1 MLRNQTIKL
10 AKLAV
15 AKRATV
21 ILPRQQLSA
30 QSQYQHLQSLSSPFS
45 IPLSQ
50 VSYFSTTS
58 ATLAKKKGGNKKEN
72 KKDKRNHKDDA
83 EEDGEPVEEIDP
95 KQILSGLETSFK
107 KTLDLYNKKIT
118 EIKMGKANPTIF
130 NNLVITIDKKD
141 HPFTDL
147 AAASLQN
154 KNLTVTVFDPNNAKR
169 IISAILAANLGLTPE
184 LDPKNNQLLKIKNPL
199 TSSKDVT
206 AKQLKELKEAFDN
219 HAKNNSSSHS
229 LVSLR
234 GKVIKDLKKV
244 EGSKDVV
251 RKLTTDV
258 EKLYKSY
265 VEKLTDSFKK
275 AEKSLK

>member
-1 MLRNQTIKL
+1 MIRNQTFKL
-10 AKLAV
+10 ARLAI

-21 ILPRQQLSA
+21 ILPRQQLSVP
-30 QSQYQHLQSLSSPFS
+30 SQYQQSLSTPTPFS
-45 IPLSQ
+45 TPLSQ

-72 KKDKRNHKDDA
+72 KKDKRHHKDDA

-95 KQILSGLETSFK
+95 KQILSSLETSFK
-107 KTLDLYNKKIT
+107 KTLELYNKKIT

-130 NNLVITIDKKD
+130 NNLMITIDKKD
-141 HPFTDL
+141 YPFTDL

-184 LDPKNNQLLKIKNPL
+184 LDPKNNQSLKIKNPL
-199 TSSKDVT
+199 TSSKDVK

-234 GKVIKDLKKV
+234 GKVVKDLKKV